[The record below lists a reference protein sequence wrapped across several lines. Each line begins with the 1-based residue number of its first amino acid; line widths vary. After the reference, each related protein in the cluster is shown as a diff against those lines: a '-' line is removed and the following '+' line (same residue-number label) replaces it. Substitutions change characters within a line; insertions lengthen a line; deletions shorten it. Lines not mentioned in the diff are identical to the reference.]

1 MMCWLKA
8 GLTSQMPVD
17 HIYNIKQT
25 HGLDHN
31 TMVHVLTVINRLCLY
46 VIILTF
52 MVKYNNQDQWFCS
65 SI

>member
-25 HGLDHN
+25 HGLNHN
-31 TMVHVLTVINRLCLY
+31 IMLHVLTVINSLCHY

-52 MVKYNNQDQWFCS
+52 MVKYNNQDQWF
-65 SI
+65 